1 MPDRMPEG
9 MPDRMPDRMSDRMPE
24 DMPDKV
30 PECLPDRMPADLP
43 DNMPEDMLDRMPDG
57 MPEDLPDNMPEDM
70 PDRMPDGMPE
80 DMPEHMP
87 EDMPEDM
94 PEHLPEDMPEHLPED
109 TPGRMPED
117 MPDRMPDRMP
127 ENMSD
132 RMPEDLPVTKC
143 INVMV
148 GITRSK
154 VIFLQ
159 YHVNPPSRWHCWWY
173 CFKHPSDSFILPT
186 VQTPE
191 SFQPSLPPFSWD
203 SRDSGTLVLNQ
214 NSQVATSRT
223 AELGILWRHTS
234 CNACVDSGLYRAAI
248 VGTILGLLPLAYMVP
263 GCLNGLDVLIFGAA
277 PVLPKGPTCC

>member
-1 MPDRMPEG
+1 
-9 MPDRMPDRMSDRMPE
+9 
-24 DMPDKV
+24 
-30 PECLPDRMPADLP
+30 
-43 DNMPEDMLDRMPDG
+43 MLDG

-94 PEHLPEDMPEHLPED
+94 PEHLPEDMPEHMPED
-109 TPGRMPED
+109 MPGRMPED

-154 VIFLQ
+154 VIS
-159 YHVNPPSRWHCWWY
+159 V
-173 CFKHPSDSFILPT
+173 
-186 VQTPE
+186 
-191 SFQPSLPPFSWD
+191 
-203 SRDSGTLVLNQ
+203 
-214 NSQVATSRT
+214 
-223 AELGILWRHTS
+223 RH
-234 CNACVDSGLYRAAI
+234 
-248 VGTILGLLPLAYMVP
+248 
-263 GCLNGLDVLIFGAA
+263 CLNVCESERRIPRNLSHSRLHLLSAGPSSNYPSKPPPA
-277 PVLPKGPTCC
+277 PLLASFCSATVASGPRHQGWHGNLTW